1 MEQAEPV
8 ITALCKG
15 VIEAA
20 HRAGDMGV
28 SERDAYRAFASQG
41 ISLVQYRLFVDSMAR
56 AGLVVHFGQDTLR
69 ATLKG
74 LAYAGIDVRVMVK
87 GTRSITA

>member
-1 MEQAEPV
+1 MDSEIN

-20 HRAGDMGV
+20 HRAGHEGV
-28 SERDAYRAFASQG
+28 SEREAYRDFAKKDV
-41 ISLVQYRLFVDSMAR
+41 SLVQFTLFIDSMAR
-56 AGLVVHFGQDTLR
+56 AGLIVRFGNETLR

-74 LAYAGIDVRVMVK
+74 LAYAGIDA
-87 GTRSITA
+87 RSPQCAARSAAA